1 MKCISSPALDD
12 TQILSYVEGEADD
25 AVVTHM
31 QECPFCSERAQQ
43 WTGLQK
49 RLQKQFYRVSCPTPM
64 ELGDYYLGYLPD
76 SQELVIAQHLRECAL
91 CRQEVAIL
99 EDFLSRPIPETSLLG
114 AARVLIAR
122 LVGGPAQNGAA
133 PAVPA
138 LRGVSKGPL
147 TFEADSVLI
156 LLDIQPASGG
166 KVNILGQVAADDQDQ
181 WTGALVELRREEQ
194 LQSSME
200 IDDLGAFHFE
210 GVMTGEQELRIISQ
224 DKTIIVISV
233 VENST

>member
-25 AVVTHM
+25 AVVTHI

-43 WTGLQK
+43 WTRLQK
-49 RLQKQFYRVSCPTPM
+49 RLRKQFYRVSCPTPM
-64 ELGDYYLGYLPD
+64 QLGDYYLGYLPD

-122 LVGGPAQNGAA
+122 LVGGPVQNGSA

-138 LRGVSKGPL
+138 LRGESKGPVI
-147 TFEADSVLI
+147 FEADGVVI
-156 LLDIQPASGG
+156 LLDIQPSPEG
-166 KVNILGQVAADDQDQ
+166 KVNVLGQVAADEQDQ
-181 WTGALVELRREEQ
+181 WTGALVELRSEDQ
-194 LQSSME
+194 LQFTGE

-210 GVMTGEQELRIISQ
+210 GVMPGEKELRIISQ
-224 DKTIIVISV
+224 DKTLIVVSV
-233 VENST
+233 IENST